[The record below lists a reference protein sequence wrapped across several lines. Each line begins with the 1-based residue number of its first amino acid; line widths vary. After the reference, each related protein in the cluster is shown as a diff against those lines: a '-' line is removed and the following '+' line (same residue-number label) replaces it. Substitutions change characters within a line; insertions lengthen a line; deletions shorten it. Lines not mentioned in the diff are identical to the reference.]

1 MTETLREVSVSG
13 SRYELGRQHGEA
25 CADLIRRVLAG
36 RAAII
41 QRATGMPAAQAVEAG
56 LRYLP
61 SVAGRFPQFIEEVK
75 GIADGAG
82 VAFAEAFFVQ
92 VATELGFTA
101 GAGAEGCTTL
111 ARRSADGHW
120 VVAQNWD
127 TPPDVHGLQIV
138 LRVRPD
144 DAPEAVMFTYAG
156 VIGYMGINRL
166 GVCHVASQLLSPD
179 WRVGVTHYWVKRR
192 FLELDSVGACLDVVR
207 EVPISSSGSYVLG
220 DPSRAVVVEWL
231 PSGVS
236 IREGDHL
243 AHTNHI
249 LDPSLRHLER
259 YLDALPDSP
268 IRLERLQQLMNG
280 ALGSNTGDAL
290 ATAKSM
296 LADHAGHPAG
306 ICRHGGAQN
315 LHTRASVI
323 FEPSKAMMHLAY
335 GNPCMMPYQ
344 TYVV

>member
-1 MTETLREVSVSG
+1 MTPALSTVTVSG

-61 SVAGRFPQFIEEVK
+61 PVAGRFPHFIEEVR
-75 GIADGAG
+75 GIADGARVTFG
-82 VAFAEAFFVQ
+82 EAFFIQ
-92 VATELGFTA
+92 VATELGFNS
-101 GAGAEGCTTL
+101 EGCTTL

-127 TPPDVHGLQIV
+127 TPHDVEGSQIV

-156 VIGYMGINRL
+156 VIGYMGINRR
-166 GVCHVASQLLSPD
+166 GVCHVSSQLLSPD

-192 FLELDSVGACLDVVR
+192 FLELDSVDACLDLVR

-220 DPSRAVVVEWL
+220 DPLRAVVVEWL

-236 IREGDHL
+236 VREGDRL

-268 IRLERLQQLMNG
+268 IRLERLHQLMNG
-280 ALGSNTGDAL
+280 ALGSGTGDAL
-290 ATAKSM
+290 ATAKTM
-296 LADHAGHPAG
+296 LADHVGHPAG
-306 ICRHGGAQN
+306 ICRHGSQD
-315 LHTRASVI
+315 LHTRASII
-323 FEPSKAMMHLAY
+323 FEPSKATMHVAY
-335 GNPCMMPYQ
+335 GNPCVTPYQ

>member
-1 MTETLREVSVSG
+1 MTQTLREVSVSG

-41 QRATGMPAAQAVEAG
+41 QRATGMPAAQAIETG

-61 SVAGRFPQFIEEVK
+61 PVASRFPHFVEEVK
-75 GIADGAG
+75 GIADGAR
-82 VAFAEAFFVQ
+82 VTFDEAFFIQ
-92 VATELGFTA
+92 VATELGFTD
-101 GAGAEGCTTL
+101 EGCTTL
-111 ARRSADGHW
+111 AWHRAGGEW

-127 TPPDVHGLQIV
+127 QPRDVQDSQIV
-138 LRVRPD
+138 LRVRPN
-144 DAPEAVMFTYAG
+144 DAPEAVMFTHAG
-156 VIGYMGINRL
+156 VIGYMGINSR
-166 GVCHVASQLLSPD
+166 GVCHVSSQLLSPD

-192 FLELDSVGACLDVVR
+192 FLELESVDACLDLVR

-220 DPSRAVVVEWL
+220 DPSRAAVVEWL

-236 IREGDHL
+236 VREGDHL

-268 IRLERLQQLMNG
+268 IRLERLHQLMNG
-280 ALGSNTGDAL
+280 ALGSDTGDAL
-290 ATAKSM
+290 ATAKTM

-306 ICRHGGAQN
+306 ICRHGGSQN
-315 LHTRASVI
+315 LHTRASII

-335 GNPCMMPYQ
+335 GNPCTTPYQ
-344 TYVV
+344 TYAL